1 VIFAVVL
8 CATLVSLFCE
18 RELQFV
24 LRQSAGWCADPGGR
38 VMQSAGRSATAASPE
53 SFCTGG

>member
-24 LRQSAGWCADPGGR
+24 LRQFAGWCANPGGR
-38 VMQSAGRSATAASPE
+38 VMESAGRSATAASPE